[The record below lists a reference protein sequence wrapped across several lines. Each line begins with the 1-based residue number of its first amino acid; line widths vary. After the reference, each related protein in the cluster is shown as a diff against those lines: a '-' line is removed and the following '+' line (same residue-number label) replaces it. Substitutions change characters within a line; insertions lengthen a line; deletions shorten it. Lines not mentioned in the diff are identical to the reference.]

1 MCAAAN
7 SICERLPVEDW
18 VAAVASERTFC
29 ASATKAVAN
38 KETSHLA
45 PHTGRGHTYLVC
57 EPLLFHIHGIPNPFR
72 EIGRAFVHVN
82 KLDELCVQVRV
93 AKCTVG
99 HERIVEVPWVVRVA
113 LERQKGSDLRLCP
126 AVRTRGHAQHT
137 LAEGRM
143 RTFIVSSHGVS
154 GSDGIP
160 QASTPGIGGGRRSCL
175 SRVSSAEDPWSHE
188 G

>member
-72 EIGRAFVHVN
+72 EIGGAFVHVN
-82 KLDELCVQVRV
+82 KLDKLCVQVRV

-99 HERIVEVPWVVRVA
+99 HERIIEVPWVVRVA
-113 LERQKGSDLRLCP
+113 LQRQKRSNLRLCL
-126 AVRTRGHAQHT
+126 AVSIRDQVRDTRRPNG
-137 LAEGRM
+137 
-143 RTFIVSSHGVS
+143 
-154 GSDGIP
+154 
-160 QASTPGIGGGRRSCL
+160 
-175 SRVSSAEDPWSHE
+175 
-188 G
+188 